1 MLARV
6 ENFSKMAKMIKM
18 AKTGKIADIAET
30 QIVMFL
36 KTFKSDGFFEKK
48 NEFYTKSL
56 KVTNLL
62 QNAYQMVF
70 FLKNVFCPIYQIFW
84 QKIRKN

>member
-6 ENFSKMAKMIKM
+6 KNFAKMAKMIKM
-18 AKTGKIADIAET
+18 AKFAKIGKIAET

-48 NEFYTKSL
+48 MNFI
-56 KVTNLL
+56 
-62 QNAYQMVF
+62 QN
-70 FLKNVFCPIYQIFW
+70 
-84 QKIRKN
+84 R